1 MNSAQI
7 SLDNGTHFIAAC
19 DLTGDQVAVVI
30 ADLEAGNGDG
40 DIREQTHLELAPCAD
55 RTFIER
61 YLELYAAEH
70 GCAPVLG

>member
-1 MNSAQI
+1 MSNATI
-7 SLDNGTHFIAAC
+7 SLDNGTHFVSAE
-19 DLTGDQVAVVI
+19 DLTAEQLAVII

-40 DIREQTHLELAPCAD
+40 DIREQTHLELAPCAA
-55 RTFIER
+55 RTFIKR